1 MDIKNSLYYIFLVWL
16 SYWCTVQQSASQYD
30 VHYVFLYKKKYNF
43 LVIID
48 SRSLGF
54 LEYHYQIQWLIFVW
68 FDVQGIYFNQS
79 FDIYERKRKRKKYIK
94 HNQMCIRASSG
105 LYYQIWS
112 FSFLNLPTLI
122 SPATVCLCLR
132 YISLVICVKSKI
144 EIIKPYANM

>member
-1 MDIKNSLYYIFLVWL
+1 MMSTIF
-16 SYWCTVQQSASQYD
+16 
-30 VHYVFLYKKKYNF
+30 FLYKKKYNF

-105 LYYQIWS
+105 LYYQI
-112 FSFLNLPTLI
+112 
-122 SPATVCLCLR
+122 
-132 YISLVICVKSKI
+132 
-144 EIIKPYANM
+144 